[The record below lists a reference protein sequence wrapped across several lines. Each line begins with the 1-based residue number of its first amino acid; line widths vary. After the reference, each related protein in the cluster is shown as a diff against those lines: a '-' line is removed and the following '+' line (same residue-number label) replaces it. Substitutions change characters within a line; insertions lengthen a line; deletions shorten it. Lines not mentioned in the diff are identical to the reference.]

1 MSSSPSQVIQELQR
15 LIAETEK
22 GNNAL
27 YDAEIELADAES
39 ELDRVELKTFISKQG
54 TVADRQAL
62 AKLEV
67 NELRLKRDLKRAE
80 RDRIKQKL
88 RSIEAAMTATQ
99 TIAKMVDLE
108 IKNHA

>member
-1 MSSSPSQVIQELQR
+1 MESSPSQVIQELQR

-27 YDAEIELADAES
+27 YDAEIELADAEA
-39 ELDRVELKTFISKQG
+39 ELDRVETKTFLSKQG

-62 AKLEV
+62 ARFEA
-67 NELRLKRDLKRAE
+67 NELRLKRDLKKAE

-108 IKNHA
+108 VKNFA

>member
-1 MSSSPSQVIQELQR
+1 VIQELQR

-62 AKLEV
+62 ARLEV

-99 TIAKMVDLE
+99 TVAKMVDLE
-108 IKNHA
+108 IKNYA

>member
-1 MSSSPSQVIQELQR
+1 MIQELQR

>member
-1 MSSSPSQVIQELQR
+1 MQYSPNRVIEELHR
-15 LIAETEK
+15 LIQETEK

-27 YDAEIELADAES
+27 YDAEIELADAEA
-39 ELDRVELKTFISKQG
+39 ELDRVETKSFLSHQG
-54 TVADRQAL
+54 TVADRTSL
-62 AKLEV
+62 ARLET
-67 NELRLKRDLKRAE
+67 NELRLKRDLKKAE

-99 TIAKMVDLE
+99 TISRMVDLE

>member
-15 LIAETEK
+15 LIAETER

-62 AKLEV
+62 ARLEV

-80 RDRIKQKL
+80 RDRIKHKL
-88 RSIEAAMTATQ
+88 RSIESAMTATQ

-108 IKNHA
+108 IKGHA

>member
-1 MSSSPSQVIQELQR
+1 MQSSPSQVIQELQR

-62 AKLEV
+62 ARLEV

>member
-1 MSSSPSQVIQELQR
+1 VIQELQR

-62 AKLEV
+62 ARLEV